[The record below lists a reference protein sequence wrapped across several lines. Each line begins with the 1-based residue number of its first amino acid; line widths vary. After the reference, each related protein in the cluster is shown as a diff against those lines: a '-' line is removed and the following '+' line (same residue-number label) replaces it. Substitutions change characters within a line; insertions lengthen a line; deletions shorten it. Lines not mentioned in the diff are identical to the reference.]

1 MIITNNVIVARRSE
15 ANLSFADRL
24 TRSRPNRLVR
34 QVVRCRRRFR
44 SEVRWSEALPASRA
58 QVADRGSPL
67 GVY

>member
-1 MIITNNVIVARRSE
+1 
-15 ANLSFADRL
+15 LSFADRL